1 MKNKGVILIVLSG
14 LMAFIGYHALRVKDD
29 YFSMIPMILL
39 ALPAYFDLL
48 RVHLKKGLLLIAV
61 LSVYATCIEALSIVT
76 SFPYGSFNYNAQLGY
91 KLFDLVP
98 WGVGFGWGPLV
109 IGAFALGTWNFE
121 KRWVQFAVGAGLLV
135 FTDLILD
142 PGAVLMNFWTWAD
155 PGVYYSIPVTN
166 YLGWGLSAMVGGLI
180 FYKLI
185 PNQVIQKL
193 SVLSILTLSLGNAFW
208 IGVTLS
214 GAYWMPFLLGV
225 LLQGFVIY
233 TVWIK
238 FDKGGTYLRN

>member
-76 SFPYGSFNYNAQLGY
+76 SFPYGSFHYNAQLGY

-155 PGVYYSIPVTN
+155 PGVYYGIPVTN

-185 PNQVIQKL
+185 PKHVIQKL

-208 IGVTLS
+208 IGVTFS

-233 TVWIK
+233 AVWIK

>member
-1 MKNKGVILIVLSG
+1 MKNKGIILFVLSG

-48 RVHLKKGLLLIAV
+48 RVHLKKGLILIAV
-61 LSVYATCIEALSIVT
+61 LSIYATCIEALSIVT

-109 IGAFALGTWNFE
+109 IGAFALAHWIFE
-121 KRWVQFAVGAGLLV
+121 KRSVQFVVGAGLLV
-135 FTDLILD
+135 FTDFILD
-142 PGAVLMNFWTWAD
+142 PGAVLMNFWAWAD

-185 PNQVIQKL
+185 PKHVIQKL

-214 GAYWMPFLLGV
+214 GAYWLPFFLGI

-238 FDKGGTYLRN
+238 FDKGGTFLRN

>member
-76 SFPYGSFNYNAQLGY
+76 SFPYGSFHYNAQLGY

-121 KRWVQFAVGAGLLV
+121 KRWIQFAVGAGLLV

-155 PGVYYSIPVTN
+155 PGVYYGIPVTN
-166 YLGWGLSAMVGGLI
+166 YLGWGLSAIVGGLI

-185 PNQVIQKL
+185 PNHLIQKL

-214 GAYWMPFLLGV
+214 GAYWMPFLLGI
-225 LLQGFVIY
+225 LLQGFMIY
-233 TVWIK
+233 AVWIK